1 MPFVKGDININRQ
14 GRPTADRLVNPTS
27 LTKTEVREKEFKQIL
42 RRLKP
47 INNKI
52 IAEFEKM
59 FMDDN
64 TTEASRIKIGVFL
77 LKTYTDMIDDVYKVE
92 GNRDDEDK
100 DELNQS
106 KAPIIMFERQK

>member
-1 MPFVKGDININRQ
+1 MAFVKGQSGNPH

-27 LTKTEVREKEFKQIL
+27 LTKIEVRYKYFKLIFIC
-42 RRLKP
+42 LKP

-64 TTEASRIKIGVFL
+64 RIEAMRIKIGVSL

-92 GNRDDEDK
+92 GNKDDDDK